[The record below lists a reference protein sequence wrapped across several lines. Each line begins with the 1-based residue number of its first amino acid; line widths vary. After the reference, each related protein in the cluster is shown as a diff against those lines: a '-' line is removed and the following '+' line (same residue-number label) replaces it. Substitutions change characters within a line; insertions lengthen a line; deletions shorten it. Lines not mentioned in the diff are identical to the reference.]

1 MVELYSK
8 FVVVIVFHQGQ
19 STRGVLGE
27 DPRIP
32 GGDPR
37 EDFNMTN
44 HGAGLG
50 GILQEMPAT
59 SVEGMIALR
68 EMIMENVLRLGNSAS
83 NAEAKTI
90 LREQLRAR
98 GGTGEKSRGAFDVTN
113 HEVERRIVVV
123 WLRGIQTFPYNE
135 TTPVE

>member
-1 MVELYSK
+1 
-8 FVVVIVFHQGQ
+8 
-19 STRGVLGE
+19 
-27 DPRIP
+27 
-32 GGDPR
+32 
-37 EDFNMTN
+37 
-44 HGAGLG
+44 
-50 GILQEMPAT
+50 MPAT
-59 SVEGMIALR
+59 SVEGMIASR

-83 NAEAKTI
+83 IAEAKTI

-98 GGTGEKSRGAFDVTN
+98 GGTGENSREAFDVTN

>member
-8 FVVVIVFHQGQ
+8 FVAVIVFHQGQ

-32 GGDPR
+32 G
-37 EDFNMTN
+37 DFNMTN

-59 SVEGMIALR
+59 SVEGMIASR

-90 LREQLRAR
+90 LREQLLAR
-98 GGTGEKSRGAFDVTN
+98 GGTGENSQEAFDVTN
-113 HEVERRIVVV
+113 HEVERRMV
-123 WLRGIQTFPYNE
+123 WS
-135 TTPVE
+135 

>member
-32 GGDPR
+32 G
-37 EDFNMTN
+37 DFNMTN

-50 GILQEMPAT
+50 GILQEMTAT
-59 SVEGMIALR
+59 SVEGMIASR

-98 GGTGEKSRGAFDVTN
+98 GGTGENSRGAFDVTN

>member
-32 GGDPR
+32 G
-37 EDFNMTN
+37 DFNMTN

-59 SVEGMIALR
+59 SVEGMIASR

-98 GGTGEKSRGAFDVTN
+98 GGTGENSRGAFDVTN

>member
-1 MVELYSK
+1 MEESYSK
-8 FVVVIVFHQGQ
+8 FVAVIVFHRGQ

-32 GGDPR
+32 G
-37 EDFNMTN
+37 DFNMTN

-59 SVEGMIALR
+59 SVEGMIASR
-68 EMIMENVLRLGNSAS
+68 GMIMGNVLRLGNSAS

-90 LREQLRAR
+90 LREQLLAR
-98 GGTGEKSRGAFDVTN
+98 GGTGENSRGAFDVTN
-113 HEVERRIVVV
+113 HEVERRMV
-123 WLRGIQTFPYNE
+123 WS
-135 TTPVE
+135 

>member
-32 GGDPR
+32 G
-37 EDFNMTN
+37 DFNMTN

-59 SVEGMIALR
+59 SVEGMIASR
-68 EMIMENVLRLGNSAS
+68 EMIMGNVLRLGNSAS

-90 LREQLRAR
+90 LREQLRAK
-98 GGTGEKSRGAFDVTN
+98 GGTGENFRGAFDVTN